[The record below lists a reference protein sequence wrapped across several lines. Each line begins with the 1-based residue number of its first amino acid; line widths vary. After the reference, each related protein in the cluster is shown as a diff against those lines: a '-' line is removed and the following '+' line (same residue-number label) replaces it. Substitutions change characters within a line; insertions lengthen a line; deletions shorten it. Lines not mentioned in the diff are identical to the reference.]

1 MQTRTL
7 FAPSQ
12 PGRWA
17 RSQFTTLDE
26 LVLDAGES
34 LPLQRFPE
42 ERLYVFTDGRGLMD
56 IYPGDQYEIRQTTA
70 LWTTPMIPTA
80 IRNTGP
86 RPLFYVVFRVD
97 EVSVPEVRDG
107 MLLWTVVDAGGHA
120 SPGSGQ
126 NTVQVYEGHR
136 HDEGFHLQIRLIG
149 LRRSQRTHDP
159 AEMLTLLP
167 GGSTQL
173 HTHPDIEE
181 SIYVLA
187 GAGTAWW
194 DDERVAIAPGDAL
207 CYPPGIVRKI
217 TNDTDAPLTY
227 LCHSAGLAST

>member
-26 LVLDAGES
+26 RVLDAGES
-34 LPLQRFPE
+34 LPLQRLAE

-56 IYPGDQYEIRQTTA
+56 IY
-70 LWTTPMIPTA
+70 
-80 IRNTGP
+80 
-86 RPLFYVVFRVD
+86 
-97 EVSVPEVRDG
+97 
-107 MLLWTVVDAGGHA
+107 
-120 SPGSGQ
+120 
-126 NTVQVYEGHR
+126 
-136 HDEGFHLQIRLIG
+136 
-149 LRRSQRTHDP
+149 
-159 AEMLTLLP
+159 
-167 GGSTQL
+167 
-173 HTHPDIEE
+173 
-181 SIYVLA
+181 
-187 GAGTAWW
+187 
-194 DDERVAIAPGDAL
+194 PGDAL